1 MRDTPNRFP
10 RPPRR
15 RRDRGPAL
23 PLAQGAQAAASTPV
37 APTTAAVGRPSQVH
51 LVDSDFVRSHL
62 RVEVRYG
69 DAPRSGPASSPRR
82 RC

>member
-10 RPPRR
+10 RPPWR

-23 PLAQGAQAAASTPV
+23 PFAQGVQVAAPTPV
-37 APTTAAVGRPSQVH
+37 APATATVGHPGQVH
-51 LVDSDFVRSHL
+51 LVDSDFMCSHL